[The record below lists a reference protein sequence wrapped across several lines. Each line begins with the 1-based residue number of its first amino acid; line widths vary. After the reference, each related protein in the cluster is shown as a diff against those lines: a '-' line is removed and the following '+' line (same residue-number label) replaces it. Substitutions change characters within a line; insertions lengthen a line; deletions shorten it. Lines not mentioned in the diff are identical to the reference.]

1 LLTANFLPC
10 VMQNFLRRLRWL
22 PLLLTVSCATDTA
35 QEQVANPQVG
45 DVYVV
50 QFQPQGT
57 TTTRYFFYHLYRVT
71 PDSAYVHP
79 ARQDSPTPD
88 ADLRQLAFEPTPT
101 VIGYTR
107 IELAELLNEQPGDVT
122 KSKLIRVRRP

>member
-1 LLTANFLPC
+1 
-10 VMQNFLRRLRWL
+10 MQNFLRPLGWL
-22 PLLLTVSCATDTA
+22 PLLLAGSCSADTVQD
-35 QEQVANPQVG
+35 QVVNPKVG

-71 PDSAYVHP
+71 PDSAYLHP

-88 ADLRQLAFEPTPT
+88 ADLRQLAFEPSPNT
-101 VIGYTR
+101 IGYTR
-107 IELAELLNEQPGDVT
+107 AELTALLQEQPGDVT
-122 KSKLIRVRRP
+122 KSKLIQVRRP